1 VTAWTQDLDAQ
12 LRALWAQDD
21 PRLSTNE
28 IGRRMGLTKNAVV
41 GRAHRLKLPSRPSP
55 INGDGRPWT
64 AAEEAD
70 LRQLRAAGWQVQ
82 DIAARLDRN
91 FDTVR
96 NRLWQLRIRAPAPGQ
111 RNDGVRALVAR
122 GAAVVARA
130 QQNSI
135 GAAEGFRTRGAEGGG
150 SLSGGFG
157 PAAHSIPAEMA
168 GDPGPGGSP
177 GGAPRRLPC
186 GASEAMP
193 SSTLTLPPAPSH
205 APAVLFSKTCRFPL
219 WGDRDRPDHRFC
231 GDPTAL
237 GSYCAEHAAR
247 CYVPAHERTL
257 GTMGRTVGWG
267 GR

>member
-1 VTAWTQDLDAQ
+1 MNTWTSEHDAQ
-12 LRALWAQDD
+12 LRALWGEAH
-21 PRLSTNE
+21 SCNE
-28 IGRRMGLTKNAVV
+28 IARRMGMTKNAVI

-55 INGDGRPWT
+55 INGDGRAWT
-64 AAEEAD
+64 AAEEDD

-82 DIAARLDRN
+82 DIARRLGRN
-91 FDTVR
+91 FQTVR
-96 NRLWQLRIRAPAPGQ
+96 NRLQQLGIRVPAPAQ
-111 RNDGVRALVAR
+111 RNDGVRTLVAC

-150 SLSGGFG
+150 RLSGAFG
-157 PAAHSIPAEMA
+157 PAAHSVPASVA

-186 GASEAMP
+186 GASEALP
-193 SSTLTLPPAPSH
+193 SSTLTLPPALSQ
-205 APAVLFSKTCRFPL
+205 APAVLWSKACRFPL

-231 GDPTAL
+231 DAPTAL

-247 CYVPAHERTL
+247 CYVPAHQRTL